1 MEFVIVYSIVPKLL
15 TREKNLTLTLMNN
28 IGFQTNQIPIKKK

>member
-1 MEFVIVYSIVPKLL
+1 MEFFIVPKLL
-15 TREKNLTLTLMNN
+15 ARGKNLTLTLMNK